1 MENAVWFARTGAR
14 DLSAA
19 APRAACARAWPAE
32 PPRVEKDARGKPF
45 LQDFPGIQISISH
58 TRGAV
63 AVALSERPAGVDVEP
78 ASRTLHDWFPARFF
92 TGAERSLADC
102 PEEVIAVWTRKE
114 ALLKRDGRGITLPLR
129 GGRNGRPGRPR
140 DPACRGLC
148 GLLLRRARRLFPHR
162 NHALTG
168 NGPPLADRFCNPA
181 RFRLKKV
188 EKYCIIKSN
197 NPPLM
202 CPRKNLSAPGTIG
215 GSSE

>member
-19 APRAACARAWPAE
+19 ARALLARALGLPEPRASKR
-32 PPRVEKDARGKPF
+32 
-45 LQDFPGIQISISH
+45 
-58 TRGAV
+58 TRGESPFCRISREFKSASPTRAARW

-129 GGRNGRPGRPR
+129 EVETAGRDDLVTRRVGDYVVSFCGE
-140 DPACRGLC
+140 PAAFSLIETT
-148 GLLLRRARRLFPHR
+148 L
-162 NHALTG
+162 
-168 NGPPLADRFCNPA
+168 
-181 RFRLKKV
+181 
-188 EKYCIIKSN
+188 
-197 NPPLM
+197 
-202 CPRKNLSAPGTIG
+202 
-215 GSSE
+215 

>member
-19 APRAACARAWPAE
+19 ARELLARALGLPE

-45 LQDFPGIQISISH
+45 LPDFPGIQISISH

-78 ASRTLHDWFPARFF
+78 ASRTLHDWVPARFF

-129 GGRNGRPGRPR
+129 EVETAGRDDLVTRRVGDDVVSFCGE
-140 DPACRGLC
+140 PAAFSLIETT
-148 GLLLRRARRLFPHR
+148 L
-162 NHALTG
+162 
-168 NGPPLADRFCNPA
+168 
-181 RFRLKKV
+181 
-188 EKYCIIKSN
+188 
-197 NPPLM
+197 
-202 CPRKNLSAPGTIG
+202 
-215 GSSE
+215 